1 MTDKDRLEDMTQS
14 GLEIELK
21 GKKYKLGSVGL
32 IDFGDF
38 DQHIRSQKLKL
49 VDSIKD
55 KELQLKM
62 TEKVM
67 NEPIDIDKEWKT
79 FNGVVFMAWK
89 SIQKYQPEV
98 TLAEMNNII
107 DLDNFEK
114 VSVIISN
121 LGGKVKNPPKKAKA
135 NQ

>member
-1 MTDKDRLEDMTQS
+1 MANKDRLEDMTQS

-21 GKKYKLGSVGL
+21 GKKYKLGSIGL

-38 DQHIRSQKLKL
+38 DQYLRSQKLQL
-49 VDSIKD
+49 VNSIKD

-62 TEKVM
+62 TEKIM
-67 NEPIDIDKEWKT
+67 DEPINIEKKWKT
-79 FNGVVFMAWK
+79 FEGVVYMAWK

-121 LGGKVKNPPKKAKA
+121 LGGKVKNPPKKAKV
-135 NQ
+135 N